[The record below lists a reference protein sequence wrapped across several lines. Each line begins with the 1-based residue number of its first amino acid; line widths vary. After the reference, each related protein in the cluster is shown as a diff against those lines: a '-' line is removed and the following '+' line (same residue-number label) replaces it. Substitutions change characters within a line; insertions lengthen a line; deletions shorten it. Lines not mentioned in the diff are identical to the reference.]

1 MFFLATLVLAF
12 PAPAQRAVV
21 LPAQVS
27 VQGQSGAETTGRWPN
42 HRGAL
47 LFFLDRECPV
57 SNGYAPEMARL
68 AQLARNGKLA
78 VLGIH
83 SDPSTSIQ
91 EAVRHAKEHAL
102 GFDVVVDH
110 AQRLATASGVAI
122 VPQAVIADPEGR
134 IVYRGRI
141 NDQYTPDGNRLVF
154 GSFGKLISWVWI
166 FGGLMLMVYGYLVI
180 WRQRGIEQLIASLAL
195 SAIVL
200 NTAISLVTIGDH
212 RFRLPIMGFSLFLQ
226 AVGLKTLLRGGK
238 AQMVDQPR
246 LR

>member
-1 MFFLATLVLAF
+1 MLFLAALVLAF
-12 PAPAQRAVV
+12 PDPAQRAVV

-42 HRGAL
+42 NRGAL
-47 LFFLDRECPV
+47 VFFLDRECPV

-102 GFDVVVDH
+102 VFDVVVDH
-110 AQRLATASGVAI
+110 PQRLATASGVAI

-141 NDQYTPDGNRLVF
+141 NDQYTPDGTRRLMATCHDLRNALEAFLANKPVPPAGGEPF
-154 GSFGKLISWVWI
+154 GCPLPTPPKA
-166 FGGLMLMVYGYLVI
+166 
-180 WRQRGIEQLIASLAL
+180 AS
-195 SAIVL
+195 
-200 NTAISLVTIGDH
+200 
-212 RFRLPIMGFSLFLQ
+212 
-226 AVGLKTLLRGGK
+226 
-238 AQMVDQPR
+238 PR
-246 LR
+246 N

>member
-102 GFDVVVDH
+102 GFDVVV
-110 AQRLATASGVAI
+110 T
-122 VPQAVIADPEGR
+122 DPEGR

-141 NDQYTPDGNRLVF
+141 NDQYTPDGTRRLMATCHDLRNALEAFLANKPVPPSGGEPF
-154 GSFGKLISWVWI
+154 GCPLPTPPNA
-166 FGGLMLMVYGYLVI
+166 
-180 WRQRGIEQLIASLAL
+180 AS
-195 SAIVL
+195 
-200 NTAISLVTIGDH
+200 
-212 RFRLPIMGFSLFLQ
+212 
-226 AVGLKTLLRGGK
+226 
-238 AQMVDQPR
+238 PR
-246 LR
+246 K

>member
-1 MFFLATLVLAF
+1 MFFLATLLLAF

-122 VPQAVIADPEGR
+122 VPQAVITDPEGR

-141 NDQYTPDGNRLVF
+141 NDQYTPDGTRRLMATCHDLRNALEAFLANKPVPPAGGEPF
-154 GSFGKLISWVWI
+154 GCPLPTPPNA
-166 FGGLMLMVYGYLVI
+166 
-180 WRQRGIEQLIASLAL
+180 AS
-195 SAIVL
+195 
-200 NTAISLVTIGDH
+200 
-212 RFRLPIMGFSLFLQ
+212 
-226 AVGLKTLLRGGK
+226 
-238 AQMVDQPR
+238 PR
-246 LR
+246 K

>member
-1 MFFLATLVLAF
+1 MLFLATLVLAF
-12 PAPAQRAVV
+12 PDPAQRAVV

-27 VQGQSGAETTGRWPN
+27 VQGLSGAETTGRWSN

-83 SDPSTSIQ
+83 SDPSTTIQ

-122 VPQAVIADPEGR
+122 VPQAVITDPEGR

-141 NDQYTPDGNRLVF
+141 NDQYTPDGTRRLMATFHDLRNALEAFLANKPVPPAGENRLDAHCPRPPMRQAQ
-154 GSFGKLISWVWI
+154 GNDH
-166 FGGLMLMVYGYLVI
+166 VYFIRPHPLHGHDCRANI
-180 WRQRGIEQLIASLAL
+180 QRLGCGI
-195 SAIVL
+195 
-200 NTAISLVTIGDH
+200 TAQELCWLPP
-212 RFRLPIMGFSLFLQ
+212 FR
-226 AVGLKTLLRGGK
+226 
-238 AQMVDQPR
+238 
-246 LR
+246 